1 MPADVRRQRPPA
13 QYVKT
18 IVRYC
23 IDSNIIDKA
32 NQLCNAYRN
41 LARELK
47 PFIKPP
53 TDSTTT
59 SDFIKVLEEKEE
71 IWFDKFQIRAA
82 PQRRLPP
89 LSSRHSFPNKPTCT
103 TEVDN
108 KTEASTKPSTDML
121 QNHAA
126 PQLFL
131 TQPGPGYSFPKTSSR
146 MPLPSQGEAFF
157 YYRTQQALSRD
168 LPQSSPADNL

>member
-1 MPADVRRQRPPA
+1 M
-13 QYVKT
+13 
-18 IVRYC
+18 RYC
-23 IDSNIIDKA
+23 IGYNIVDKA

-41 LARELK
+41 LARKLK

-53 TDSTTT
+53 TEPTT
-59 SDFIKVLEEKEE
+59 SPDFIKALEEKEE
-71 IWFDKFQIRAA
+71 IWFDKFQI

-108 KTEASTKPSTDML
+108 KTEASTKPSTDIL
-121 QNHAA
+121 QNQAA

-131 TQPGPGYSFPKTSSR
+131 TQSGPGYSSPKTSSR
-146 MPLPSQGEAFF
+146 TPLPSQGETFF